1 MNSQCRQLL
10 AGCGRPSSIIERRC
24 ASLQRP
30 YPSSHWGGVRSI
42 SSVPQLDERSR
53 LSKVWTPTGGIA
65 PGANEDAHSK
75 LVRAGFLRQAHSGI
89 FHMLPLGLR
98 VQNKVEKLL
107 DKHMSSIGASKLD
120 LSSISSEEL
129 WSTSGRLNAINAEL
143 FRFKDRKEAGYLLAP
158 THEEEITS
166 LVANTIKSYKEL
178 PVRLYQISRKYRDE
192 LRPRHGLLRS
202 REFSMKDLY
211 TFDLSANL
219 ALVTYNQV
227 RAAYVRLFDELKVR
241 YLVAEADSGDIG
253 GDLSHEYHFPTSMGE
268 DHIISCRSC
277 DYVANEELAESA
289 LPPAT
294 HDSGAT
300 WSFVSSGHE
309 SSTAKNTFTVWRG
322 VSRDRNTLINVWYSP
337 REGFEGGLEVN
348 THAVKGIVP
357 DLDPGVE
364 NAALL
369 WAQAIEKNIL
379 GGQEASPR
387 GAKIVNL
394 VDYRLPS
401 SLTTT
406 IQSGEIDPL
415 WTNSPLPSSLGITVS
430 TSAKN
435 TSDGQPLNL
444 LRISEGDG
452 CPRCQDGSLKIEKAI
467 ELGHAFYLGARYSD
481 PMKAVVTLPAG
492 YIEPEAPAA
501 EGSAQATVP
510 LKSAQQVQMQMGCYG
525 IGVSRLIGA
534 VAETLADEKGLNWP
548 RVIAPYEA
556 VVIPARGQEEGAVDV
571 YDALAGGQQTSR
583 DALDVVLDDPGGQ
596 QTSRDALDVVVDD
609 RTNSFAWKMQDADLV
624 GYPIIVVVGRSWKNN
639 KSCEVQCRRLGT
651 KEEVSLDGL
660 AAYIDKLLTTNPSIM
675 SSQGGQTVDLG
686 GLSTQQLSQVK
697 KQLDEELEHLTS
709 SFTQLRAAQAK
720 FRECLNSIATGVS
733 PKVE

>member
-1 MNSQCRQLL
+1 MNIQCSQLL
-10 AGCGRPSSIIERRC
+10 ARCGRPPSIIERRY
-24 ASLQRP
+24 ASLQRI
-30 YPSSHWGGVRSI
+30 YGSNHWGGVRAI
-42 SSVPQLDERSR
+42 SGVPHKLIILQLDQRSR
-53 LSKVWTPTGGIA
+53 LSKIWTPTGGIA
-65 PGANEDAHSK
+65 SDANEDAHSK

-98 VQNKVEKLL
+98 VQTKVEKLL

-129 WSTSGRLNAINAEL
+129 WSMSGRLNAINAEL

-211 TFDLSANL
+211 TFDLSPSL
-219 ALVTYNQV
+219 AMVTYNQV
-227 RAAYVRLFDELKVR
+227 RAAYVSLFDELKIR

-277 DYVANEELAESA
+277 HYVANEELAESA
-289 LPPAT
+289 LPPVT

-300 WSFVSSGHE
+300 WSFVSNPEATS
-309 SSTAKNTFTVWRG
+309 AKNTFTVWRG
-322 VSRDRNTLINVWYSP
+322 VSRDRSTLINVWYSP
-337 REGFEGGLEVN
+337 REGFQGGSEVN
-348 THAVKGIVP
+348 THAVKSIVA

-379 GGQEASPR
+379 EGQEVSSR
-387 GAKIVNL
+387 GSKIINL
-394 VDYRLPS
+394 VDYRLPP

-415 WTNSPLPSSLGITVS
+415 WTNSPLPSSLGITIS
-430 TSAKN
+430 TTAEN

-444 LRISEGDG
+444 LRISEGDA
-452 CPRCQDGSLKIEKAI
+452 CPRCNGGSLKIEKAI

-492 YIEPEAPAA
+492 YIEPEAPAT
-501 EGSAQATVP
+501 EGSAQAPVP

-534 VAETLADEKGLNWP
+534 VAETLADWKGLNWP

-556 VVIPARGQEEGAVDV
+556 VVIPARGQEEAAVDV
-571 YDALAGGQQTSR
+571 YDALAGSRSTSG
-583 DALDVVLDDPGGQ
+583 DALDVVLDD
-596 QTSRDALDVVVDD
+596 
-609 RTNSFAWKMQDADLV
+609 RTNSFPWKMQDADLA
-624 GYPIIVVVGRSWKNN
+624 GYPIIVVVGRGWKNS
-639 KSCEVQCRRLGT
+639 KTCEVQCRRLGT
-651 KEEVSLDGL
+651 KGEVHLDGL
-660 AAYIDKLLTTNPSIM
+660 AAYIDKLLAR
-675 SSQGGQTVDLG
+675 L
-686 GLSTQQLSQVK
+686 
-697 KQLDEELEHLTS
+697 
-709 SFTQLRAAQAK
+709 
-720 FRECLNSIATGVS
+720 
-733 PKVE
+733 

>member
-1 MNSQCRQLL
+1 
-10 AGCGRPSSIIERRC
+10 
-24 ASLQRP
+24 
-30 YPSSHWGGVRSI
+30 
-42 SSVPQLDERSR
+42 
-53 LSKVWTPTGGIA
+53 
-65 PGANEDAHSK
+65 
-75 LVRAGFLRQAHSGI
+75 
-89 FHMLPLGLR
+89 
-98 VQNKVEKLL
+98 
-107 DKHMSSIGASKLD
+107 
-120 LSSISSEEL
+120 
-129 WSTSGRLNAINAEL
+129 
-143 FRFKDRKEAGYLLAP
+143 
-158 THEEEITS
+158 
-166 LVANTIKSYKEL
+166 
-178 PVRLYQISRKYRDE
+178 
-192 LRPRHGLLRS
+192 
-202 REFSMKDLY
+202 MKDLY
-211 TFDLSANL
+211 TFDLSSNL

-289 LPPAT
+289 LPPDT

-337 REGFEGGLEVN
+337 REGFQGGLEVN

-379 GGQEASPR
+379 GGR
-387 GAKIVNL
+387 
-394 VDYRLPS
+394 RLHP
-401 SLTTT
+401 
-406 IQSGEIDPL
+406 EIDPL
-415 WTNSPLPSSLGITVS
+415 WTNSPLPSSLGITAS

-492 YIEPEAPAA
+492 YIEPGAPAA

-556 VVIPARGQEEGAVDV
+556 VVIPARGQEDGAVDV
-571 YDALAGGQQTSR
+571 YDALAEGQQTSR
-583 DALDVVLDDPGGQ
+583 DALDVVLDD
-596 QTSRDALDVVVDD
+596 
-609 RTNSFAWKMQDADLV
+609 RTNSFPWKMQDADLV

-660 AAYIDKLLTTNPSIM
+660 AAYIEKLL
-675 SSQGGQTVDLG
+675 V
-686 GLSTQQLSQVK
+686 QL
-697 KQLDEELEHLTS
+697 
-709 SFTQLRAAQAK
+709 
-720 FRECLNSIATGVS
+720 
-733 PKVE
+733 

>member
-1 MNSQCRQLL
+1 
-10 AGCGRPSSIIERRC
+10 
-24 ASLQRP
+24 
-30 YPSSHWGGVRSI
+30 
-42 SSVPQLDERSR
+42 
-53 LSKVWTPTGGIA
+53 
-65 PGANEDAHSK
+65 
-75 LVRAGFLRQAHSGI
+75 
-89 FHMLPLGLR
+89 MLPLGLR
-98 VQNKVEKLL
+98 VQSKVEKLL

-166 LVANTIKSYKEL
+166 LVANTVKSYKEL

-211 TFDLSANL
+211 TFDVSPNL
-219 ALVTYNQV
+219 AMVTYNQV
-227 RAAYVRLFDELKVR
+227 RAAYVRLFDELKIR

-277 DYVANEELAESA
+277 DYVANEELAESS

-294 HDSGAT
+294 HEPGAT
-300 WSFVSSGHE
+300 WSFVSGPEVSA
-309 SSTAKNTFTVWRG
+309 AKNTFTVWRG
-322 VSRDRNTLINVWYSP
+322 ISRDRNTLINVWYSP
-337 REGFEGGLEVN
+337 REGFRGGLEVN
-348 THAVKGIVP
+348 THAVKGIVT

-369 WAQAIEKNIL
+369 WAQAIEKNIIE
-379 GGQEASPR
+379 GQNASPG

-401 SLTTT
+401 SLTAT
-406 IQSGEIDPL
+406 IQSAEIDPL
-415 WTNSPLPSSLGITVS
+415 WTNSPPPSSLGISIS
-430 TSAKN
+430 TTAEN

-444 LRISEGDG
+444 LRISEGDA
-452 CPRCQDGSLKIEKAI
+452 CPRCTDGSLKIEKAI

-481 PMKAVVTLPAG
+481 PMKAIVTLPAG
-492 YIEPEAPAA
+492 YIEPEVPAI
-501 EGSAQATVP
+501 EGSAQAAVP

-534 VAETLADEKGLNWP
+534 VAETLADETGLNWP

-571 YDALAGGQQTSR
+571 YDALAGGRQTSR
-583 DALDVVLDDPGGQ
+583 DALDVVLDD
-596 QTSRDALDVVVDD
+596 RA
-609 RTNSFAWKMQDADLV
+609 NSFPWKMQDADLV
-624 GYPIIVVVGRSWKNN
+624 GYPIIVVVGRSWKNS

-651 KEEVSLDGL
+651 REEVPLDGL
-660 AAYIDKLLTTNPSIM
+660 AAYIDKLL
-675 SSQGGQTVDLG
+675 V
-686 GLSTQQLSQVK
+686 QL
-697 KQLDEELEHLTS
+697 
-709 SFTQLRAAQAK
+709 
-720 FRECLNSIATGVS
+720 
-733 PKVE
+733 

>member
-1 MNSQCRQLL
+1 MNTQCSQLFAR
-10 AGCGRPSSIIERRC
+10 CGRPSSIIQRRY
-24 ASLQRP
+24 AGLQSP
-30 YPSSHWGGVRSI
+30 YRSTHWGG
-42 SSVPQLDERSR
+42 LDQRSR

-98 VQNKVEKLL
+98 VQTKVEKLL

-129 WSTSGRLNAINAEL
+129 WTMSGRLNAINAEL

-158 THEEEITS
+158 THEEEITH

-192 LRPRHGLLRS
+192 LRPRHGLLRG

-211 TFDLSANL
+211 TFDLSPNL
-219 ALVTYNQV
+219 AMATYNQV
-227 RAAYVRLFDELKVR
+227 REAYVRLFDELKVR

-294 HDSGAT
+294 HDSAAT
-300 WSFVSSGHE
+300 WSFVSNPEATS
-309 SSTAKNTFTVWRG
+309 AKNTYTVWRG
-322 VSRDRNTLINVWYSP
+322 VSRDRSTLINVWYSP
-337 REGFEGGLEVN
+337 REGFQGGLEVN
-348 THAVKGIVP
+348 THAVKSIVP

-379 GGQEASPR
+379 EGQETSP
-387 GAKIVNL
+387 GGSKITNL
-394 VDYRLPS
+394 VDYRLPP

-415 WTNSPLPSSLGITVS
+415 WTNSPLPSSLGITTS
-430 TSAKN
+430 TTAEN

-444 LRISEGDG
+444 LRISEGDA
-452 CPRCQDGSLKIEKAI
+452 CPRCEGGSLKIEKAI

-492 YIEPEAPAA
+492 YIEPEAPET
-501 EGSAQATVP
+501 EGSSQAPVP

-571 YDALAGGQQTSR
+571 YDALSGSRSTSG
-583 DALDVVLDDPGGQ
+583 DALDVVLDD
-596 QTSRDALDVVVDD
+596 
-609 RTNSFAWKMQDADLV
+609 RTNSFPWKMQDADLV
-624 GYPIIVVVGRSWKNN
+624 GYPIIVVVGRGWKNS

-651 KEEVSLDGL
+651 KEEVPLDGL
-660 AAYIDKLLTTNPSIM
+660 TTYIHKLL
-675 SSQGGQTVDLG
+675 VL
-686 GLSTQQLSQVK
+686 L
-697 KQLDEELEHLTS
+697 
-709 SFTQLRAAQAK
+709 
-720 FRECLNSIATGVS
+720 
-733 PKVE
+733 

>member
-1 MNSQCRQLL
+1 MNTQCSQLFAR
-10 AGCGRPSSIIERRC
+10 CGRPSSIIERRY
-24 ASLQRP
+24 AGLQSP
-30 YPSSHWGGVRSI
+30 YRANYWGRVRVI
-42 SSVPQLDERSR
+42 SGIPHLDQRSR

-98 VQNKVEKLL
+98 VQTKVEKLL

-129 WSTSGRLNAINAEL
+129 WTMSGRLNAINAEL

-202 REFSMKDLY
+202 REFCMKDLY
-211 TFDLSANL
+211 TFDLSPAL
-219 ALVTYNQV
+219 AMVTYNQV
-227 RAAYVRLFDELKVR
+227 RDAYVRLFDELKVR

-300 WSFVSSGHE
+300 WSFVSNPEATS
-309 SSTAKNTFTVWRG
+309 AKNTFTVWRG
-322 VSRDRNTLINVWYSP
+322 VSRDRSTLINVWYSP
-337 REGFEGGLEVN
+337 REGFQGGSEVN
-348 THAVKGIVP
+348 THAVKNIVA

-379 GGQEASPR
+379 EGQEASP
-387 GAKIVNL
+387 GGSKIINL
-394 VDYRLPS
+394 VDYRLPP

-415 WTNSPLPSSLGITVS
+415 WTNSPLPSSLGITIS
-430 TSAKN
+430 TTTEN

-444 LRISEGDG
+444 LRISEGDA
-452 CPRCQDGSLKIEKAI
+452 CPRCNDGTLKIEKAI

-492 YIEPEAPAA
+492 YIEPEAT
-501 EGSAQATVP
+501 EGTAQASVP

-571 YDALAGGQQTSR
+571 YDALAGGRSNSG
-583 DALDVVLDDPGGQ
+583 DALDVVLDD
-596 QTSRDALDVVVDD
+596 
-609 RTNSFAWKMQDADLV
+609 RTNSFPWKMQDADLV
-624 GYPIIVVVGRSWKNN
+624 GYPIIIVVGRGWKNS

-651 KEEVSLDGL
+651 KEEVPLDGL
-660 AAYIDKLLTTNPSIM
+660 AAHIDKLL
-675 SSQGGQTVDLG
+675 V
-686 GLSTQQLSQVK
+686 QL
-697 KQLDEELEHLTS
+697 
-709 SFTQLRAAQAK
+709 
-720 FRECLNSIATGVS
+720 
-733 PKVE
+733 

>member
-1 MNSQCRQLL
+1 MNSQRSQIL
-10 AGCGRPSSIIERRC
+10 ARCGRPSSIMERRF
-24 ASLQRP
+24 ASLQLP
-30 YPSSHWGGVRSI
+30 YRSNHWGGVRLI
-42 SSVPQLDERSR
+42 SGVPHLDQRSR

-65 PGANEDAHSK
+65 PNASEDAHSK

-107 DKHMSSIGASKLD
+107 EKHMSSIGASKLD

-158 THEEEITS
+158 THEEEITT

-211 TFDLSANL
+211 TFDVSPNL
-219 ALVTYNQV
+219 AMVTYDQV

-294 HDSGAT
+294 HDSEAT
-300 WSFVSSGHE
+300 WSFVSADAGAAP
-309 SSTAKNTFTVWRG
+309 TKNTFTLWRG
-322 VSRDRNTLINVWYSP
+322 VSRDRSTLVNVWYSP
-337 REGFEGGLEVN
+337 REGFQGGLEVN
-348 THAVKGIVP
+348 THAVKSIVP
-357 DLDPGVE
+357 DLDPGIE

-369 WAQAIEKNIL
+369 WAQSLEKAIL
-379 GGQEASPR
+379 GGQEASPL
-387 GAKIVNL
+387 GAKIINL

-401 SLTTT
+401 SLIAT

-415 WTNSPLPSSLGITVS
+415 WTNSPLPSSLGITSS
-430 TSAKN
+430 TTAEN

-444 LRISEGDG
+444 LRISEGDT
-452 CPRCQDGSLKIEKAI
+452 CPRCKDGSLKIEKAI
-467 ELGHAFYLGARYSD
+467 ELGHAFYLGTRYSD
-481 PMKAVVTLPAG
+481 PMKASVTLPAG
-492 YIEPEAPAA
+492 YCEPEAAA
-501 EGSAQATVP
+501 TEGSSQAAVP
-510 LKSAQQVQMQMGCYG
+510 LKAAQQVQMQMGCYG

-571 YDALAGGQQTSR
+571 YDALAGGQSTSR
-583 DALDVVLDDPGGQ
+583 DALDVVLDD
-596 QTSRDALDVVVDD
+596 
-609 RTNSFAWKMQDADLV
+609 RTNSFPWKMQDADLV

-660 AAYIDKLLTTNPSIM
+660 AAYIDKLL
-675 SSQGGQTVDLG
+675 V
-686 GLSTQQLSQVK
+686 QL
-697 KQLDEELEHLTS
+697 
-709 SFTQLRAAQAK
+709 
-720 FRECLNSIATGVS
+720 
-733 PKVE
+733 